1 MCGQGGHLA
10 RLNYI
15 DIKNMFDQRQALNK
29 KGTLTDGEIKSLV
42 RDWHDRRTE
51 EELNHVTVEME
62 MKAMEKKL
70 AKYNVA
76 QLGDIPLERDD
87 GTMRVLVSQMGGCAS
102 RETQEIK
109 IAATEQLI
117 RKYDISF
124 CAFMELNFNWTKVN
138 SSANLASWFHEEEHE
153 LRSVTAHNMM
163 EYDDIF
169 GKHQPGGTGMV
180 CQHEFAQYARKP
192 SVDIRSSQQ
201 DDIDGTARPVLLG
214 PSS

>member
-1 MCGQGGHLA
+1 MCGQGGHLT

-15 DIKNMFDQRQALNK
+15 DIKNMFNRQQALNK
-29 KGTLTDGEIKSLV
+29 KGTLTDREIKSLV

-51 EELNHVTVEME
+51 EKLNHVLVEME

-70 AKYNVA
+70 ANYNVA

-124 CAFMELNFNWTKVN
+124 CALW
-138 SSANLASWFHEEEHE
+138 S
-153 LRSVTAHNMM
+153 
-163 EYDDIF
+163 
-169 GKHQPGGTGMV
+169 
-180 CQHEFAQYARKP
+180 
-192 SVDIRSSQQ
+192 
-201 DDIDGTARPVLLG
+201 
-214 PSS
+214 